1 MESFFRHSE
10 AMYRNLLAKGWDP
23 RSSATPPAHT
33 RLGPHLRAAQQA
45 AQTIADSAGITILEN
60 LDLPAQPWLP
70 RLRLTLSLSA
80 LLHDLGKANSYFQ
93 GMVRG
98 KPDFPPTAQPIRHEL
113 LVTLLLLRNSG
124 GITDWLHRQLVEAG
138 EERHA
143 DELVN
148 TVIAAIA
155 GHHVKMD
162 NNWAKAFSSE
172 SRGGGKTSIDL
183 YLSHAEL
190 QVLFGAAHAMENE
203 NWSLLTTS
211 SSYPGK
217 SRLPFNI
224 RSSDWQDHL
233 ASAPDWWRFAAAV
246 KALTVAADVAAS
258 ALLPEGVS
266 PKTWITVAL
275 RQRPNTH
282 QLLQVANSRLRGRP
296 LRPFQKAIA
305 DSPARIT
312 LVEAGCGSGKSVAA
326 YYWAANRLAGRK
338 LFFCYPTTG
347 TASEGFVDYVAD
359 SEVEGEL
366 IHSRARVDL
375 ERVAMSWEE
384 SPSVEREDEQLRIA
398 SLNAWHPEV
407 VVCTV
412 DTVLALVRNNQRG
425 LYASPAILSAG
436 FVFDELHAYDDEMF
450 TAVVAFIRAL
460 SGAPFLL
467 MTASLPAQRKS
478 YLTQQFG
485 DLGTVEPPAELEAI
499 RRYDIQ
505 HAISADAALQLAIDK
520 VLAGGRVLWVCNVV
534 ARAQAIFER
543 ARSAGVTAIAY
554 HSRFKY
560 HDRVQR
566 HREVVDGFATPAGSG
581 LLAVTTQV
589 AEMSLDLDADL
600 LITELAPV
608 AALIQRLG
616 RLNRRVSEEYPGS
629 PRQAWVITPEK
640 ASPYESADLARAG
653 LWLDGLVALNRS
665 LSQRDLAD
673 RFSSETNETPL
684 RLDLRTEW
692 LDSGWCAT
700 PGMVREPGFNV
711 NVILPE
717 DLGDCRISQHELI
730 KRSLPMPY
738 KKGMAD
744 WQRFRSVLIAPDDAI
759 QYDQYR
765 GAIWAE

>member
-1 MESFFRHSE
+1 
-10 AMYRNLLAKGWDP
+10 MYRNLLAKGWDP
-23 RSSATPPAHT
+23 RASATPPAHI
-33 RLGPHLRAAQQA
+33 RLVPHLRAAQQA
-45 AQTIADSAGITILEN
+45 AETIADSAGISILEN
-60 LDLPAQPWLP
+60 CGLPAQPWLP
-70 RLRLTLSLSA
+70 RLRLVLSLSA

-98 KPDFPPTAQPIRHEL
+98 KPEFPSTAQPIRHEL
-113 LVTLLLLRNSG
+113 LVALMLLRNSG
-124 GITDWLHRQLVEAG
+124 GITDWLRRQLVEAG
-138 EERHA
+138 QDNYTH
-143 DELVN
+143 ELIS
-148 TVIAAIA
+148 TVMAAIA
-155 GHHVKMD
+155 GHHVKLD
-162 NNWAKAFSSE
+162 NDWVKAFPSE

-183 YLSHAEL
+183 YLAHADL
-190 QVLFGAAHAMENE
+190 QALFGGARTTENE
-203 NWSLLTTS
+203 TWSLLTS
-211 SSYPGK
+211 CSSYPGK

-224 RSSDWQDHL
+224 RSNEWQDHL
-233 ASAPDWWRFAAAV
+233 AWAPDWWRFAAAV

-266 PKTWITVAL
+266 PKTWISVAL
-275 RQRPNTH
+275 RQRPSTD
-282 QLLQVANSRLRGRP
+282 QLRQVASSRLRGRP
-296 LRPFQKAIA
+296 LRPFQQAIA

-312 LVEAGCGSGKSVAA
+312 LVEAGCGSGKTVAA
-326 YYWAANRLAGRK
+326 YSWAANRLAGRK
-338 LFFCYPTTG
+338 LFFCYPSTG

-359 SEVEGEL
+359 SVVESEL

-375 ERVAMSWEE
+375 ERVAMSPEE
-384 SPSVEREDEQLRIA
+384 SPSVEREDEHLRIA
-398 SLNAWHPEV
+398 SLNAWQPEV

-412 DTVLALVRNNQRG
+412 DTVLALVRNNRRG

-460 SGAPFLL
+460 AGAPFLL
-467 MTASLPAQRKS
+467 MTASLPAPRKS
-478 YLTQQFG
+478 YLRQQFG
-485 DLGTVEPPAELEAI
+485 DLGTVEPPKELEAI
-499 RRYDIQ
+499 PRYDIQ
-505 HAISADAALQLAIDK
+505 RAISADAALQLVIDK
-520 VLAGGRVLWVCNVV
+520 VQAGGRVLWVCNVV
-534 ARAQAIFER
+534 ARAQAIYER
-543 ARSAGVTAIAY
+543 GRSAGLTAIAY

-566 HREVVDGFATPAGSG
+566 HREVVDGFAIPAGSG

-608 AALIQRLG
+608 PALIQRLG
-616 RLNRRVSEEYPGS
+616 RLNRRVSEDYPGS

-640 ASPYESADLARAG
+640 AAPYESADLARAG
-653 LWLDGLVALNRS
+653 LWLDGLIALNRS
-665 LSQRDLAD
+665 LSQSDLAD
-673 RFSSETNETPL
+673 QFSSQPAEIPL

-717 DLGDCRISQHELI
+717 DLDACRISHHELI

-738 KKGMAD
+738 KKDMAH

-759 QYDQYR
+759 QYDQHK